1 MSNVARQRLDYIDA
15 TKGVAIL
22 CITFLH
28 FEKGVIPDWLNTW
41 IGLFMITTF
50 YLTSGWVSGISN
62 KQIKPNE
69 LLKKRIKLSMVILK
83 I

>member
-1 MSNVARQRLDYIDA
+1 MNKRFDYIDA

-41 IGLFMITTF
+41 IGMFMISAF
-50 YLTSGWVSGISN
+50 YVTSGWVTGIN
-62 KQIKPNE
+62 DKPITANE
-69 LLKKRIKLSMVILK
+69 LFKKRIRQLGVP
-83 I
+83 